1 MDRPAS
7 LTPES
12 VLEIDLRFRFQWEEA
27 QQSYVLLYPEGMI
40 KLNESA
46 GEILK
51 RCDGTRTYAAVLED
65 IKHDFPDADVEPD
78 VREFLEIAHE
88 QGWVRAKRHP

>member
-1 MDRPAS
+1 MDHAAPF
-7 LTPES
+7 TPDT
-12 VLEIDLRFRFQWEEA
+12 VLEIVPRFRIQWEEA

-51 RCDGTRTYAAVLED
+51 RCDGTRTYAAMLED
-65 IKHDFPDADVEPD
+65 IKREFPDADVEPD

-88 QGWVRAKRHP
+88 QGWVRAK